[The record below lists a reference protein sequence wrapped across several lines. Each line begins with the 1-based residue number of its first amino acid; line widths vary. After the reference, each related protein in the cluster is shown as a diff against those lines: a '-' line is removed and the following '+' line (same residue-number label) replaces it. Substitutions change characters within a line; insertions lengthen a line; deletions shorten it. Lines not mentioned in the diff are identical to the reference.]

1 MRCKNCGYENDDK
14 LYICENCGSPLYDED
29 EVIENKKS
37 DTMVFNTKALNNAG
51 KNNTAPID
59 NEDEKKKKQSIITIV
74 VLSVVLVS
82 IIIGIIVGVAS
93 RNKADNNDTSVTAE
107 ITTEA
112 ESEPFETT
120 KQTTTTTTTTTTT
133 EAPTEAEKLDVI
145 LSCNAG
151 GEVEGDGQYELGE
164 NVTIFARPD
173 DGYEFAGWY
182 NGNTKVS
189 NNTKYTFTVTE
200 NIKLKA
206 VFIIVQIEE
215 PETEKTTE
223 ESTSEQTTSDNIENI
238 DGEDD

>member
-29 EVIENKKS
+29 EVIENNKS
-37 DTMVFNTKALNNAG
+37 DTMVFNTKDLNNSN
-51 KNNTAPID
+51 KNNPAPID
-59 NEDEKKKKQSIITIV
+59 DEDEKKKKQSIITIV
-74 VLSVVLVS
+74 VLSVVLIS
-82 IIIGIIVGVAS
+82 IIIGIVVGIAS
-93 RNKADNNDTSVTAE
+93 RNKAEPNETTTPIETTTQAE
-107 ITTEA
+107 NKPI
-112 ESEPFETT
+112 ETT
-120 KQTTTTTTTTTTT
+120 KQTTTTTTTTTT

-173 DGYEFAGWY
+173 DGYEFSGWY

-189 NNTKYTFTVTE
+189 TNTKYTFTVTE
-200 NIKLKA
+200 SIKLKA
-206 VFIIVQIEE
+206 VFIIVQMEE
-215 PETEKTTE
+215 SETESTTE
-223 ESTSEQTTSDNIENI
+223 ESTTEQTTSDNIENI